1 MTESCGQLLKRTRA
15 QRSDG
20 AREPGPTPASLS
32 SLSEW
37 LLYHTLSFVDETDDA
52 RCRGISQSWARLR
65 RAWVLASNPLGPVS
79 SVAFSCDGAHLAV
92 GTEDDVL
99 TIHDAATGEPRRSLQ
114 RSGWVSCLAFSPTDS
129 TVLVAGGS
137 RDVIA
142 YNTATGNSRE
152 LWRTAGDNFGAVK
165 SVAVSPVGTTIA
177 FCHQNMAVVIDIGGH
192 DPTRALFTPARVLAQ
207 APDSVAGLAFSATG
221 AVLAVGVG
229 TKIKCFDV
237 ATGQTGRVLTEIE
250 LGFRVWTVAY
260 LPGGTVAGG
269 GGEKLAFYDAS
280 NGQLIR
286 EMPANTHACM
296 DSTTCFSHDGSMVTV
311 AAQNSSFENISI
323 LDAETGEV
331 RHDIKREN
339 FIGAATFSPDG
350 KALAIGDLDGR
361 VRCRVALYDVATG
374 ARRRMQRQPQ
384 ASPAA
389 PTA

>member
-1 MTESCGQLLKRTRA
+1 MTDSESSGQLLKRTRA
-15 QRSDG
+15 QRS
-20 AREPGPTPASLS
+20 AREPSPRPASLS

-37 LLYHTLSFVDETDDA
+37 LLYHTLSFVDETDDV
-52 RCRGISQSWARLR
+52 RCRGISQRWARLR
-65 RAWVLASNPLGPVS
+65 RAWVLGSNPLRAVS

-99 TIHDAATGEPRRSLQ
+99 TIHDAATGEPRCSLQ

-137 RDVIA
+137 RHLIA

-152 LWRTAGDNFGAVK
+152 LWRTADNNCGTVQ

-177 FCHQNMAVVIDIGGH
+177 FCHDRMAAVIDIGGY
-192 DPTRALFTPARVLAQ
+192 DPTRVLFTPARVLAQ
-207 APDSVAGLAFSATG
+207 DPDGHVAGVAFSATG

-269 GGEKLAFYDAS
+269 GYKVLAFYDAS
-280 NGQLIR
+280 NGQLLR
-286 EMPANTHACM
+286 EITSSRPAFGK
-296 DSTTCFSHDGSMVTV
+296 TCFSRDGSMV
-311 AAQNSSFENISI
+311 AAQNSNYKTISI

-331 RHDIKREN
+331 RHDIKRKN
-339 FIGAATFSPDG
+339 FIGAVAFSPDG
-350 KALAIGDLDGR
+350 QALAIGDLDGR
-361 VRCRVALYDVATG
+361 VALYDVATG
-374 ARRRMQRQPQ
+374 SRRRMQRQPQ

>member
-1 MTESCGQLLKRTRA
+1 MRTSA
-15 QRSDG
+15 SS
-20 AREPGPTPASLS
+20 EPGPRPASLS

-99 TIHDAATGEPRRSLQ
+99 TIHDAATGEPRRSLL

-142 YNTATGNSRE
+142 YNTTTGNSRE
-152 LWRTAGDNFGAVK
+152 LWRAADNWVVK

-177 FCHQNMAVVIDIGGH
+177 FCHDNMAAVIDVGGH

-207 APDSVAGLAFSATG
+207 TPLADGVAIRGVAFSATG

-229 TKIKCFDV
+229 TTIKCFDV
-237 ATGQTGRVLTEIE
+237 ATGQTGRVLTEME
-250 LGFRVWTVAY
+250 LGLDVWTVAY

-269 GGEKLAFYDAS
+269 GYKVLAFYDAS
-280 NGQLIR
+280 NGQLLR
-286 EMPANTHACM
+286 EITSSRPAFGK
-296 DSTTCFSHDGSMVTV
+296 TCFSRDGSMV
-311 AAQNSSFENISI
+311 AAQNSNYDCISI

-331 RHDIKREN
+331 RHDIKRKN

-350 KALAIGDLDGR
+350 KSLAIGDLDGR
-361 VRCRVALYDVATG
+361 VALYDVSTG

>member
-1 MTESCGQLLKRTRA
+1 MRTSA
-15 QRSDG
+15 HGS
-20 AREPGPTPASLS
+20 EPGPTPASLS

-99 TIHDAATGEPRRSLQ
+99 TIHDAATGEPRRSLL

-129 TVLVAGGS
+129 TVLVAGGG
-137 RDVIA
+137 RDLIA

-152 LWRTAGDNFGAVK
+152 LWRTADNNFGAVK

-177 FCHQNMAVVIDIGGH
+177 FCHDNMAAVIDVGGH

-207 APDSVAGLAFSATG
+207 TPLADGVAIRGVAFSATG

-229 TKIKCFDV
+229 TTIKCFDV
-237 ATGQTGRVLTEIE
+237 ATGQTGRVLTEME
-250 LGFRVWTVAY
+250 LGLDVWTVAY

-269 GGEKLAFYDAS
+269 GYKVLAFYDAS
-280 NGQLIR
+280 NGQLLR
-286 EMPANTHACM
+286 EITSSRPAFGK
-296 DSTTCFSHDGSMVTV
+296 TCFSRDGSMV
-311 AAQNSSFENISI
+311 AAQNSNYETISI

-331 RHDIKREN
+331 RHDIKRKN

-350 KALAIGDLDGR
+350 KSLAIGDLDGR
-361 VRCRVALYDVATG
+361 VALYDVSTG

>member
-137 RDVIA
+137 RDVNA

-152 LWRTAGDNFGAVK
+152 LWRTADNNFGAVK

-177 FCHQNMAVVIDIGGH
+177 FCHQRMAAVIDIGGH
-192 DPTRALFTPARVLAQ
+192 DPTRVLFTPARVLAWR
-207 APDSVAGLAFSATG
+207 SVAGVAFSATG

-229 TKIKCFDV
+229 TTIKCFDV

-250 LGFRVWTVAY
+250 LGFHVWTVAY

-269 GGEKLAFYDAS
+269 GTEKLAFYDAS
-280 NGQLIR
+280 NGQLLR
-286 EMPANTHACM
+286 EITSSGHAAM
-296 DSTTCFSHDGSMVTV
+296 DSETCFSHDGSMVTV

-323 LDAETGEV
+323 LDAETGEL
-331 RHDIKREN
+331 RHDIKRKN
-339 FIGAATFSPDG
+339 FIGAVAFSPDG
-350 KALAIGDLDGR
+350 QALAIGDLDGR
-361 VRCRVALYDVATG
+361 VALYDVATG
-374 ARRRMQRQPQ
+374 SRRRMQRQPQ

-389 PTA
+389 PIA